1 MILYLVTDSLY
12 SKNLTNMQN
21 NREKANMIKHNA
33 KLYLLFYGIG
43 KIAFPIP

>member
-21 NREKANMIKHNA
+21 NIEKANMIKHNV
-33 KLYLLFYGIG
+33 KLYLLFYCVGTLN
-43 KIAFPIP
+43 

>member
-21 NREKANMIKHNA
+21 NIEKANMIKHNA
-33 KLYLLFYGIG
+33 KLYLLFYCVGTLN
-43 KIAFPIP
+43 